1 MCSFGMFFKD
11 FYPLFIDK
19 VADQDIVVLKHQFL
33 DRINEIEAVHEKILS
48 VLTLD
53 DSMMK
58 KLMNKLSDLVVTNVD
73 DTDPSVILE

>member
-1 MCSFGMFFKD
+1 MFFKD